1 MVPFKRVWILD
12 AIVKDFFSYVKFNN
26 NLIAYVVFF
35 FESCVVASECI
46 VTLDVD
52 FGDCGCPEVE
62 MRVESAWGDSYN

>member
-1 MVPFKRVWILD
+1 MVRFKRVWILD
-12 AIVKDFFSYVKFNN
+12 AIVKDFFSYVKFN

-52 FGDCGCPEVE
+52 CGDWVSRGGD
-62 MRVESAWGDSYN
+62 ESGVFLR